1 MFNRQSRS
9 PIMHSKFQ
17 RTVDFIRSQFP
28 DKDFIPLHEPLFIG
42 NERKYVLDAIDST
55 FVSSVGA
62 YVNRFEEIIASI
74 TNTKFAIATVN
85 GTSALHMALLVAGVK
100 PGEEVLSQAFTFIAT
115 ANAISYTGASP
126 VFIDIDP
133 STIGMSASKL
143 LAFLEKNVIFKDGQP
158 FNRQTQKRIAA
169 CVPMHSFGFPC
180 EINEIAVICEQ
191 WHIPL
196 IEDAAESLGSYYK
209 NRHTGSF
216 GQLGVF
222 SFNGNKTLTS
232 GGGGAII
239 TNDENFAK
247 LAKHLTTQA
256 KLPHTWEFTHDQIGY
271 NYRMPN
277 LNAALACA
285 QLEQLN
291 NFIVSKR
298 QLAHNYNNFFKNED
312 IVFLN
317 EQADAKANFWLNAIL
332 LSNRTERDEFLAYTN
347 DRGVMTRPA
356 WTLMNK
362 LKMFSGCQ
370 HDGLEVSHY
379 FEDRLVNIPS
389 SVQLALV
396 KDHSAPLL

>member
-1 MFNRQSRS
+1 M
-9 PIMHSKFQ
+9 PVHHKFQ
-17 RTVDFIRSQFP
+17 KVVDFIRTQFP

-62 YVNRFEEIIASI
+62 YVNKFEEMMASI
-74 TNTKFAIATVN
+74 TGSKFAVATVN

-100 PGEEVLSQAFTFIAT
+100 QGEEVLSQAFTFIAT

-126 VFIDIDP
+126 VFIDID
-133 STIGMSASKL
+133 SATMGMSAEKL
-143 LAFLEKNVIFKDGQP
+143 QNFLEKHVTLKEGQP
-158 FNRQTQKRIAA
+158 YNKSSKKRIAA
-169 CVPMHSFGFPC
+169 CVPMHSFGLPC
-180 EINEIAVICEQ
+180 EIERIATLCKQ
-191 WHIPL
+191 WNIPL

-209 NRHTGSF
+209 GRHTGSF

-232 GGGGAII
+232 GGGGAIV
-239 TNDENFAK
+239 TNDENLAK

-256 KLPHTWEFTHDQIGY
+256 KMPHAWEFSHDYVGY

-291 NFIVSKR
+291 SFVTNKR
-298 QLAHNYNNFFKNED
+298 ELAGRYSNFFKGEE
-312 IVFLN
+312 IPFIMELP
-317 EQADAKANFWLNAIL
+317 EAKANYWLNAIL
-332 LSNRTERDEFLAYTN
+332 LSDRAERDEFLAYTN
-347 DRGVMTRPA
+347 EHKVMTRPT

-362 LKMFSGCQ
+362 LVMFTDCQ
-370 HDGLEVSHY
+370 HDGLEVSQY
-379 FEDRLVNIPS
+379 IEDRLVNIPS
-389 SVQLALV
+389 SVRNNA
-396 KDHSAPLL
+396 